1 MKRTVRLQ
9 VRYSRSVDLVLAALA
24 IAAILGGLVGGL
36 VWSPGQ
42 VVASPAQVG
51 QPVRIEYYLTQEKF
65 PGDQVLSACTVG
77 FHTASLWEILDT
89 TNLRYNT
96 RLGYTRRDSG
106 YGPPTTGGW
115 VRTGYASNS
124 NDLAGESNCQAWT
137 SDSGSEYG
145 SWIYLP
151 GSWEA
156 GYETL
161 MGWATGARA
170 CSDPLQVWC
179 VGNESVIYLPLVMR
193 SYSG

>member
-1 MKRTVRLQ
+1 MKWRIRLQ
-9 VRYSRSVDLVLAALA
+9 VRYRRRADLALAAVALA
-24 IAAILGGLVGGL
+24 TILAGLIGAL

-42 VVASPAQVG
+42 AVASPTQAQRPDPL
-51 QPVRIEYYLTQEKF
+51 QYYQTND
-65 PGDQVLSACTVG
+65 PYYGDQVLSACARG

-115 VRTGYASNS
+115 VRTGYASDS
-124 NDLAGESNCQAWT
+124 TDLAGEGNCQAWT
-137 SDSGSEYG
+137 SDSGMEYG